1 MVPALMAAM
10 VDGFN
15 DELDMMAVQVA
26 GVKSAIRRAS
36 NRYIPWKWPK
46 EMAVMWCGV

>member
-15 DELDMMAVQVA
+15 DELDMMVVRFV
-26 GVKSAIRRAS
+26 GVKSAIRRGRS
-36 NRYIPWKWPK
+36 SWSPLNWRQV
-46 EMAVMWCGV
+46 MAVMWCGV